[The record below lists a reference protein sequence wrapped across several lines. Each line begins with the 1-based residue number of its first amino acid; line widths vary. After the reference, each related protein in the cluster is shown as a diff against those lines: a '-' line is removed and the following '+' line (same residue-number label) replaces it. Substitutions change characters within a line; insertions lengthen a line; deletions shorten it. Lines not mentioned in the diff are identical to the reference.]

1 MAPRGPRCRGCG
13 LFRRRAHRRRRGCG
27 RHVRGPQGPW
37 SKGGCGSQRGGY
49 SADGDRPRAGSGAR
63 KEAVK
68 NAGSLLTAFLKDEAV
83 RETAS
88 SVLEEFAEGARQ
100 GVPVAILAAALVVL
114 LADLLRARV
123 AWH

>member
-1 MAPRGPRCRGCG
+1 
-13 LFRRRAHRRRRGCG
+13 
-27 RHVRGPQGPW
+27 
-37 SKGGCGSQRGGY
+37 
-49 SADGDRPRAGSGAR
+49 
-63 KEAVK
+63 VK